1 MKSRT
6 ELQLMRLLGKEVTVP
21 SPQSRIE
28 ELLEQLNEKGGT
40 TGADGKSA
48 YEIAVANGFDGTEQN
63 WLDSLK
69 GEQGPQG
76 PKGET
81 GLQGPQGETGPK
93 GETGEK
99 GDTGVQGPKGDAG
112 ADGKGISIIALTADT
127 DGKIIGGT
135 VTFTDA
141 TTAEIAVSTTTV

>member
-1 MKSRT
+1 
-6 ELQLMRLLGKEVTVP
+6 MRLLGKEVTVP

-93 GETGEK
+93 GETGAQGPKGETGEK

-141 TTAEIAVSTTTV
+141 TTAEIVVSTTTV

>member
-1 MKSRT
+1 
-6 ELQLMRLLGKEVTVP
+6 MRLLGKEVTVP

-76 PKGET
+76 PQGATGPKGET

-93 GETGEK
+93 GDTGEK
-99 GDTGVQGPKGDAG
+99 GETGVQGPKGDAG
-112 ADGKGISIIALTADT
+112 ADGKGISTIALTADT

-141 TTAEIAVSTTTV
+141 TTAEIVVSTTTV